1 MKGPSALLT
10 IAAAH
15 HDGEMAR
22 ISLYR
27 RPETMDE
34 AFTCLDRPGAVVI
47 GGGLRV
53 NPGPSAEPI
62 EVVDLQAL
70 GLSGIEPQDAGRLRI
85 GSMTNLQQLADSG
98 VVPASLRDAARR
110 EQPSTLR
117 SQATLGGC
125 VVSADP
131 ESELLAVLLVHGA
144 VVHTTRRA
152 QEALC
157 PVEKFLSSLPL
168 PAGTI
173 VTAVTIETG
182 GDVVARRT
190 GRTRADGAI
199 VSAVGR
205 RTRSGGLQ
213 LAMSGVG
220 ATPLL
225 LNISDGTV
233 GQALVDLTPPDDFR
247 GSREYRRALATV
259 LATRVL
265 EGIA

>member
-10 IAAAH
+10 IADAH
-15 HDGEMAR
+15 HAGEMAR

-53 NPGPSAEPI
+53 NPGSSAEPV

-70 GLSGIEPQDAGRLRI
+70 GLSGMEPQDAGRLRI
-85 GSMTNLQQLADSG
+85 GSMTNLQQLADGG

-110 EQPSTLR
+110 EQPSSLR
-117 SQATLGGC
+117 SQVTLGGC

-152 QEALC
+152 QDALC
-157 PVEKFLSSLPL
+157 PLEEFLSSLPL

-182 GDVVARRT
+182 GDVVALRT

-220 ATPLL
+220 TTPLL
-225 LNISDGTV
+225 LDISDGTV
-233 GQALVDLTPPDDFR
+233 GHALADLAPPDDFR

>member
-1 MKGPSALLT
+1 
-10 IAAAH
+10 
-15 HDGEMAR
+15 MAR

-34 AFTCLDRPGAVVI
+34 AFTCLDRPRAVVI

-53 NPGPSAEPI
+53 NPGPSTEPV

-70 GLSGIEPQDAGRLRI
+70 GLSGIEPQDAERVRI
-85 GSMTNLQQLADSG
+85 GSMTNLEQLAGSA

-110 EQPSTLR
+110 ETPSTLR

-152 QEALC
+152 QDAESPL
-157 PVEKFLSSLPL
+157 EEFLSSLPL

-182 GDVVARRT
+182 GDVVALRT

-205 RTRSGGLQ
+205 RTRSGGRQ
-213 LAMSGVG
+213 LALSGVG

-225 LNISDGTV
+225 LDISDGTA
-233 GQALVDLTPPDDFR
+233 GRALADLAPPDDFR
-247 GSREYRRALATV
+247 GSSEYRRVLATV

>member
-1 MKGPSALLT
+1 
-10 IAAAH
+10 
-15 HDGEMAR
+15 MAR

-70 GLSGIEPQDAGRLRI
+70 GLNGIEPQDGGRLRI
-85 GSMTNLQQLADSG
+85 GSMTNLQQLAGSG
-98 VVPASLRDAARR
+98 LVPAGLRDAAGR
-110 EQPSTLR
+110 ERPSTLR

-125 VVSADP
+125 LVSADP
-131 ESELLAVLLVHGA
+131 ESELLAVLLVHGTM
-144 VVHTTRRA
+144 VHTTRRA
-152 QEALC
+152 RDSIPPLE
-157 PVEKFLSSLPL
+157 EFLSSLPL

-182 GDVVARRT
+182 GDVVALRT

-205 RTRSGGLQ
+205 RTRGGGLQ
-213 LAMSGVG
+213 LALSGVG

-225 LNISDGTV
+225 LNLADGDV
-233 GQALVDLTPPDDFR
+233 GRALADLSPPDDFR
-247 GSREYRRALATV
+247 GSSEYRRVLATV

>member
-1 MKGPSALLT
+1 
-10 IAAAH
+10 
-15 HDGEMAR
+15 
-22 ISLYR
+22 
-27 RPETMDE
+27 MDE
-34 AFTCLDRPGAVVI
+34 AFSCLDRPGAVVI

-70 GLSGIEPQDAGRLRI
+70 GLSGIEPQDDGRLRI
-85 GSMTNLQQLADSG
+85 GSMVNLQQLADSG

-131 ESELLAVLLVHGA
+131 QSELLAALLVHEA
-144 VVHTTRRA
+144 AVHTARRA
-152 QEALC
+152 QDALC
-157 PVEKFLSSLPL
+157 PLEEFLSSLPL
-168 PAGTI
+168 SSGTI
-173 VTAVTIETG
+173 VTAVSIETG
-182 GDVVARRT
+182 GDVVALRT

-205 RTRSGGLQ
+205 RTPSGGLQ
-213 LAMSGVG
+213 LALSGVA

-225 LNISDGTV
+225 LGISDGTV
-233 GQALVDLTPPDDFR
+233 GHALADLVPPDDFR

-265 EGIA
+265 EGMA